1 MNMNKYD
8 EMNKVLQEQKEFF
21 IANGPPSID
30 LRIDRLQRLK
40 SLIIDNRYKFVDA
53 LNSDFGNRSKDA
65 SMLSDVYGIMPSINL
80 AIKNVKK
87 WNKIEKK
94 SSNFPFG
101 LLGAKSYIKYEPL
114 GTVGMISPW
123 NFPVNLTFVPLVS
136 IFAAGNQ
143 VMHKPSEHTPITSAL
158 LKELCDKSYDKNE
171 FATFLGG
178 PEVGESFTKL
188 VFDHLLY
195 TGGGSVAKH
204 VMNSASKNLVPCTLE
219 LGGKSPVVIGK
230 TADLKTSAKRIMFGK
245 TMNAGQI
252 CLAPDYVVVHKDQK
266 DKFINETKNAV
277 SEYFPTLKDN
287 DDYTSIINEKH
298 YDRLKDLLNDAIDKG
313 AHVDEINPANEDF
326 SQQEFF
332 KIPPTIVTNTTDDM
346 KIMQEEIFGPL
357 LPIIEYDDIN
367 EATSL
372 INSKDKPLG
381 LYYFGNDKS
390 EEDNLLDKTSSG
402 GVTVNNVISHLQQNE
417 LSFGGVGPSGMGR
430 YKSFDGFKNFS
441 NPRAYYKDV
450 SFKLDKFFEAVR
462 PPYKENIEKVL
473 KQLMK

>member
-1 MNMNKYD
+1 MHSYD
-8 EMNKVLQEQKEFF
+8 EMNKVLQDQKSFF
-21 IANGPPSID
+21 IKNGAPSID

-40 SLIIDNRYKFVDA
+40 SLIMDNRYDFVDS
-53 LNSDFGNRSKDA
+53 LNADFGNRSKNA
-65 SMLSDVYGIMPSINL
+65 SMLSDVYGIVPAINQ

-87 WNKIEKK
+87 WSKAEKK

-101 LLGAKSYIKYEPL
+101 LLGVKSYVKYEPL

-143 VMHKPSEHTPITSAL
+143 VMHKPSEHTPITASL
-158 LKELCDKSYDKNE
+158 LKGLCDKAYDENE

-178 PEVGESFTKL
+178 PDVGESFTKL
-188 VFDHLLY
+188 HFDHLLY

-204 VMNSASKNLVPCTLE
+204 VMNAASQNLVPCTLE

-230 TADLKTSAKRIMFGK
+230 SADLKTSAKRIMFGK
-245 TMNAGQI
+245 TLNAGQI

-266 DKFINETKNAV
+266 DEFIKESKDAV
-277 SEYFPTLKDN
+277 TEYFPDLKNN
-287 DDYTSIINEKH
+287 DDYTSIINERH
-298 YDRLKDLLNDAIDKG
+298 YERLQDLLTDAVEKG
-313 AHVDEINPANEDF
+313 AQIDEINPSNEDF
-326 SQQEFF
+326 SQQEFY
-332 KIPPTIVTNTTDDM
+332 KIPPTIVSNTSDDM

-357 LPIIEYDDIN
+357 LPVVEYSELD
-367 EATSL
+367 EATKL
-372 INSKDKPLG
+372 INSKDRPLG

-390 EEDNLLDKTSSG
+390 EEEMVLGNTSSG
-402 GVTVNNVISHLQQNE
+402 GVTVNNVISHLQQDD

-441 NPRAYYKDV
+441 NPRAYYKEV
-450 SFKLDKFFEAVR
+450 GSRFDKFFDPVR
-462 PPYKENIEKVL
+462 PPYKGDIEKIL
-473 KQLMK
+473 KKLFK